1 MTKRTALRPDAP
13 LDQALTAVARDIL
26 TKARDA
32 IADPEK
38 KTGEAIHDFRKSI
51 KRWRSFLRL
60 IEPHFG
66 DGADNLRAAA
76 RDTANKLGGARDL
89 RSTLD
94 AVDDIRTG
102 AYELND
108 KTLETISRRI
118 EEMQAA
124 AEHREISAS
133 ERADISH
140 EVTRWLT
147 TISLWPFSGIEFKEI
162 SKALTEGYRRARKA
176 MPENWQEAS
185 EEELHEF
192 RKRTIDHRYQMELVE
207 PLWPRMAKIWID
219 EAQRL
224 RESIGQHRDLAL
236 LRSMTAPHQPLA
248 RFRSK
253 LTPSIERRQKE
264 HIEKAAKIAA
274 RVFADKPKAFQAR
287 IETLWT
293 TGSGDD

>member
-1 MTKRTALRPDAP
+1 MNKRAALRPDLP

-32 IADPEK
+32 ISDPAL
-38 KTGEAIHDFRKSI
+38 KTDEAIHEFRKSV

-76 RDTANKLGGARDL
+76 RETANKVGGARDL

-94 AVDDIRTG
+94 AVEDIRES
-102 AYELND
+102 AYELNERSI
-108 KTLETISRRI
+108 ETIASRIR
-118 EEMQAA
+118 EMQRA
-124 AEHREISAS
+124 AETKEISPS
-133 ERADISH
+133 DRAEIAH

-147 TISLWPFSGIEFKEI
+147 TISLWPFGGIDFKEI
-162 SKALTEGYRRARKA
+162 SGALTNGYSRARRA
-176 MPENWQEAS
+176 MPENWRKAS

-192 RKRTIDHRYQMELVE
+192 RKRTIDHRYQMELIE
-207 PLWPRMAKIWID
+207 PLWPRMAKIWVD

-224 RESIGQHRDLAL
+224 RDAIGQHRDLSL
-236 LRSMTAPHQPLA
+236 LQAMTGLHQPLA

-253 LTPSIERRQKE
+253 LTPAIQRRQQE
-264 HIEKAAKIAA
+264 HLEKAAKIAA
-274 RVFADKPKAFQAR
+274 RVFADKPKAFQKR
-287 IETLWT
+287 IDALWLA
-293 TGSGDD
+293 GSEEE

>member
-1 MTKRTALRPDAP
+1 MTKRAALRPDIP
-13 LDQALTAVARDIL
+13 LDQALQAVAREIL

-32 IADPEK
+32 ITDPEK
-38 KTGEAIHDFRKSI
+38 QADEAIHDFRRSI

-60 IEPHFG
+60 IEPQFG
-66 DGADNLRAAA
+66 DGASNLRAAA

-94 AVDDIRTG
+94 AVDDIRED
-102 AYELND
+102 AYEIND
-108 KTLETISRRI
+108 TTLETISKRI
-118 EEMQAA
+118 KEMQAA
-124 AEHREISAS
+124 AEQRGISPT
-133 ERADISH
+133 ERAEISH

-147 TISLWPFSGIEFKEI
+147 TISLWPFSGIEFREI
-162 SKALTEGYRRARKA
+162 STALADGYRRARKA
-176 MPENWQEAS
+176 MPENWQDAN

-224 RESIGQHRDLAL
+224 RDALGQHRDLAL
-236 LRSMTAPHQPLA
+236 LQTMTGPHQPLA

-253 LTPSIERRQKE
+253 LTPAIARRQQE
-264 HIEKAAKIAA
+264 HLARAAKIAA
-274 RVFADKPKAFQAR
+274 RVFAEKPRAFRSR
-287 IETLWT
+287 IETLWSA
-293 TGSGDD
+293 GSEEE

>member
-66 DGADNLRAAA
+66 
-76 RDTANKLGGARDL
+76 
-89 RSTLD
+89 
-94 AVDDIRTG
+94 
-102 AYELND
+102 
-108 KTLETISRRI
+108 
-118 EEMQAA
+118 
-124 AEHREISAS
+124 S